1 MCPSLIAAKTRISI
15 QVCLSVCFI
24 LVSSSCLWK
33 KKGVEVCEGAVVK
46 ELKTKVKICENGKLR
61 FKSKD
66 AVKPGYP
73 LGGRDCRWQGE
84 ILCDGQIVEVRLD

>member
-1 MCPSLIAAKTRISI
+1 M
-15 QVCLSVCFI
+15 
-24 LVSSSCLWK
+24 
-33 KKGVEVCEGAVVK
+33 EVCEGAVVK
-46 ELKTKVKICENGKLR
+46 ELKTKVKICEDGKLR

-84 ILCDGQIVEVRLD
+84 VLCDGQIVEVRLD